1 MPTSKNNGSNRRFY
15 EMVFDEEK
23 HLYYVDGK
31 VVPSVTEI
39 LNPLHRSYGTV
50 NAFTLELAAMR
61 GTAVHLACQA
71 IDQGDEPDID
81 DETEGYISA
90 YLDWLNLYEPIW
102 VGVEKRVFCEEGWFA
117 GTLDRVGY
125 IGDDAVIVDIKT
137 SQPTRE
143 AYLSVC
149 LQTTAYAMAMAS
161 EDGFKRG
168 YLEYKRYGLFLMKD
182 GKYRLLDCQTWE
194 KQNHFSADTVFA
206 VLLKTHKMISRLLE
220 TKGKR

>member
-1 MPTSKNNGSNRRFY
+1 MNHRID
-15 EMVFDEEK
+15 FDEAT
-23 HLYYVDGK
+23 HIYMVNGK
-31 VVPSVTEI
+31 KVPSVTEI
-39 LNPLHRSYGTV
+39 LAPLHRSYDNLNPSV
-50 NAFTLELAAMR
+50 LDYARQR

-90 YLDWLNLYEPIW
+90 YLDWLNLYDPIW
-102 VGVEKRVFCEEGWFA
+102 VGIEKRVFCEEGWFA

-149 LQTTAYAMAMAS
+149 LQTIAYAMATAS
-161 EDGFKRG
+161 ENGFKRG

-194 KQNHFSADTVFA
+194 KQNHFSADTTFA

-220 TKGKR
+220 TKERTKHE